1 MKKLNVS
8 VENMLSSRGNVVPNQ
23 FVIHDNDCIYFQSY
37 STLICCIDTHTDEL
51 TIDSGAYN
59 YSKTTSKYLNIF
71 LHDYFYGVDV
81 KSIMKK
87 NKTNDMYMVIDRRN
101 AIKDMFP
108 QYGD

>member
-8 VENMLSSRGNVVPNQ
+8 VENMVSSRGNIVPNQ
-23 FVIHDNDCIYFQSY
+23 FVIKANGYIYFQSY
-37 STLICCIDTHTDEL
+37 STVICCINEYNDEL

-59 YSKTTSKYLNIF
+59 YSKTTSKYLNMF

-81 KSIMKK
+81 KGYMKK
-87 NKTNDMYMVIDRRN
+87 HKTNDMYMLIDRRN